1 MKANKIRGIAL
12 SSRERFP
19 AVPEIPTFHESGLP
33 GYEASTWFGMLAPS
47 GTPMDIVRKVNS
59 DVAKVLARQDVKE
72 KLTIDGQ
79 LTGGQP
85 PEDFAKFIREEID
98 KYTKVIQ
105 AAKVPQQ

>member
-1 MKANKIRGIAL
+1 
-12 SSRERFP
+12 
-19 AVPEIPTFHESGLP
+19 
-33 GYEASTWFGMLAPS
+33 
-47 GTPMDIVRKVNS
+47 VNS